1 MIHHPDHPPS
11 RNSEAN
17 APGSHPAT
25 GSRSM
30 TPSEKNG
37 PALRF
42 LAVDDHAV
50 VRQGIIR
57 ILAAEFPGAILAE
70 AGSGQEAL
78 EAAWKHDWDLILLDI
93 SLPGR
98 CGIDVLKEIR
108 AARPKVP
115 VLIVSMHSEGQFAIR
130 ALKAGAAGYFTKDSP
145 HETLIYAVR
154 RLLSGGKFISA
165 TLAEKLAV
173 QLDADTTKLPHES
186 LSDREFEVLR
196 MLGAGKTVGEIGQQL
211 FLSVKTISTYRARIL
226 TKMALTNNAEI
237 VQYCIRN
244 SLVE

>member
-1 MIHHPDHPPS
+1 MNSFSDVVPPGGEPS
-11 RNSEAN
+11 SSERRPAAAGKS
-17 APGSHPAT
+17 APLGD
-25 GSRSM
+25 
-30 TPSEKNG
+30 KKG
-37 PALRF
+37 PALRI

-57 ILAAEFPGAILAE
+57 ILASEFPGAILAE

-78 EAAWKHDWDLILLDI
+78 EAAWKQDWDLILLDI

-98 CGIDVLKEIR
+98 CGIDVLKEIKT
-108 AARPKVP
+108 ARPRVP

-154 RLLSGGKFISA
+154 RLLGGGKFISA

-173 QLDADTTKLPHES
+173 QLDADTSKLPHEA

-196 MLGAGKTVGEIGQQL
+196 MLGSGKTVGEIAQQL
-211 FLSVKTISTYRARIL
+211 FLSVKTISTYRSRIL
-226 TKMALTNNAEI
+226 TKMGITNNAEI

-244 SLVE
+244 TLVE